1 MTPESWQQRLESRGG
16 LHDETW
22 QDDRS
27 DFRILSHPVSLPEEG
42 DYEPDL
48 TVVNLE
54 LATQQL
60 YDQEIQVQGLPG
72 FPALYMREPGC
83 RFDWK
88 TRAFTWDAS
97 EYSEMPYAVWM
108 SDGVQERLMRW
119 EAAKRCRG
127 RGCAEGSGWACSRS
141 SRCHCPRSSRSTS
154 SMWMP
159 ESSG

>member
-72 FPALYMREPGC
+72 FPALYTMAGI
-83 RFDWK
+83 
-88 TRAFTWDAS
+88 
-97 EYSEMPYAVWM
+97 
-108 SDGVQERLMRW
+108 
-119 EAAKRCRG
+119 
-127 RGCAEGSGWACSRS
+127 RS
-141 SRCHCPRSSRSTS
+141 SHCHCPRSSRSTS